1 MAWATAATDQSSVA
15 VWTQDYIHR
24 DMLIPLAY
32 NVPQITMC
40 DAVPLPEKGMV
51 LQKNILVEQT
61 EMTAL
66 SEVTTIAENDDEGA
80 QEITFGKRSYTMDKY
95 GKAHPITDLAEYNTL
110 GDLADASSRALTSVA
125 ARTLNSLFY
134 DAIAAQ
140 KGLMW
145 FRQDANT
152 AAQKQGLLVDAGGST
167 TTIVCDEL
175 TEADDFW
182 NNAQVMFTS
191 GKLTGQGFAVSDFVA
206 STDTLTVATMPIA
219 PATGDTFNICTL
231 GDDVSAVDKLVTT
244 DVPTLEE
251 ILMTATRARVYGAA
265 SASQAGGLRVEYDA
279 AGVRREISPSIASGV
294 VFLHDFLLAE
304 LIKSMSDTAQAA
316 SQVLWQSDEGFTRLV
331 GGGLRRMG
339 NMLFVPV
346 NHHKRAS
353 TTTGSLSNTA
363 GNAWPILI
371 MFKGC
376 ALVTTLK
383 QNRGNRQGLV
393 VRSKIPAANDMAILY
408 DSIKMRNEAYV
419 INAYGAQNGLHGA
432 VHWASTALAA

>member
-1 MAWATAATDQSSVA
+1 MAWATTGTDQTSVA
-15 VWTQDYIHR
+15 VWTQDYIWR

-40 DAVPLPEKGMV
+40 ESVPLPDKGMV
-51 LQKNILVEQT
+51 LQKNILVEQS
-61 EMTAL
+61 EMDTL

-80 QEITFGKRSYTMDKY
+80 QEITFGKRTYTMDKL
-95 GKAHPITDLAEYNTL
+95 GKAHNITDLAEYNTL
-110 GDLADASSRALTSVA
+110 GDLADASSRALTSVS

-134 DAIAAQ
+134 DNLAAQ

-145 FRQDANT
+145 FRQDGNT
-152 AAQKQGLLVDAGGST
+152 AAQKQGLLVDSATT

-182 NNAQVMFTS
+182 NNAQVIFTS

-206 STDTLTVATMPIA
+206 ATDTLTVATMPVA
-219 PATGDTFNICTL
+219 PAASDTFNICTL
-231 GDDVSAVDKLVTT
+231 GDDVGTADKLAVT
-244 DVPTLEE
+244 DVPTLSAL
-251 ILMTATRARVYGAA
+251 LMTATRCRVYGAA
-265 SASQAGGLRVEYDA
+265 TASQSGGLRVEYDA
-279 AGVRREISPSIASGV
+279 AGVRREVSPSVAGGV
-294 VFLHDFLLAE
+294 VFLHDFLLQE
-304 LIKSMSDTAQAA
+304 LLNGMSDTAVAA
-316 SQVLWQSDEGFTRLV
+316 SQVLWQSDEGFSRIV
-331 GGGLRRMG
+331 GGGLRRLG

-353 TTTGSLSNTA
+353 VTTGALSNTA
-363 GNAWPILI
+363 GVAWPAMI

-419 INAYGAQNGLHGA
+419 INAYGAANGLHGA